1 MENNRPR
8 GREKHV
14 AGPGKSVQKRGSGLG
29 TGPVGEVRGD
39 QTRPPQ
45 SGGARSTGSRGGGS
59 KLIVLLLALLLG
71 GGGGGLMAFLGGQPG
86 GQVQPPSSGQHQQ
99 PSQNAGSAGTDW
111 SALLSGLGGGSV
123 SSGWEAAPA
132 NTGRLDATVASNARE
147 KYTKLLGDGKDT
159 ATIMVYMCGTDLESR
174 SGMGTADLQ
183 EMLNARFGEEIN
195 LLVYTGGC
203 KGWKNNAVSSSTNQ
217 IWQVKEGKL
226 VKLKDRLGS
235 VSMTDPDVLSGY
247 IQWCARNYPAS
258 RYGLI
263 LWDHGGGSV
272 SGYGYDE
279 KFASSGSMDLVGMD
293 TALKD
298 AGVKFDFI
306 GFDACLMATAET
318 ALTLTQ
324 HADYLIASE
333 ETEPGVGW
341 YYTDWLTAFGQN
353 TSMPTIELGR
363 QIADSFVDTCAQKCR
378 GQLTTLSVVDL
389 AELEATLPPVLTD
402 FSQAATRLIQNKQY
416 HTVSNAR
423 NGAREF
429 AQSSQIDQV
438 DLVHLAKN
446 LGTKEGDALA
456 QALLGAVKYN
466 RTSSNM
472 TNAYGLSI
480 YFPYRKQS
488 TVDRAVST
496 YQAIGMDDSYSE
508 CIRRFADQQIIG
520 AAGTQAQTTPIG
532 ALSGIFGTGNPGG
545 DVEGVSELLGLVLG
559 SGFFSDR
566 SLDME
571 EAARYVADHHLNDE
585 DVEWQDSGKGDA
597 SDVLRLSEEKWALV
611 HALELNVFYDD
622 GEGFIDLGLDN
633 VYEFD
638 EDGALKREY
647 DGTWLAINGQPV
659 AYYHMST
666 VDDGEHYTITGRVPV
681 LHNGQRSELILVFD
695 DETPYGYVA
704 GVQAVYKENAGSKK
718 DPYGYVAW
726 DQIVYTTDTVAKA
739 QEALQPGDI
748 LEFICDYYTLNGYG
762 MEYHDSYLL
771 GDPLTVTEE
780 PLTISNVPLV
790 GATRAAYRFT
800 DLYGGHCWTDAIPSY
815 TDTALSDS

>member
-1 MENNRPR
+1 MPVERMNTAMENNRPR

-14 AGPGKSVQKRGSGLG
+14 TGSAKKVEKRGTGLG
-29 TGPVGEVRGD
+29 TGPVGEAGGYENR
-39 QTRPPQ
+39 TPQ
-45 SGGARSTGSRGGGS
+45 SAGTRSSSGRGGGT

-71 GGGGGLMAFLGGQPG
+71 GGGGLTALLGGQSG
-86 GQVQPPSSGQHQQ
+86 GQTQVPPTSQHQQ
-99 PSQNAGSAGTDW
+99 QPGQNTGSAGTDW
-111 SALLSGLGGGSV
+111 TALLSGLGGGSV
-123 SSGWEAAPA
+123 SSGWQEPA
-132 NTGRLDATVASNARE
+132 NTGRLDATVAPNARE
-147 KYTKLLGDGKDT
+147 KYTRLLGGGKDT
-159 ATIMVYMCGTDLESR
+159 VTLMVYMCGTDLESR
-174 SGMGTADLQ
+174 NGMGTADLQ

-217 IWQVKEGKL
+217 IWQVKGGRL
-226 VKLKDRLGS
+226 VKVKDKLGS
-235 VSMTDPDVLSGY
+235 VPMTDPDVLSDY
-247 IQWCARNYPAS
+247 IRWCARSYPAS

-279 KFASSGSMDLVGMD
+279 KFASSGSMNLAGMD
-293 TALKD
+293 AALKAAD
-298 AGVKFDFI
+298 VKFDFI

-318 ALTLTQ
+318 ALTLAQ
-324 HADYLIASE
+324 YADYLIASE

-341 YYTDWLTAFGQN
+341 YYTDWLTALGQD
-353 TSMPTIELGR
+353 TSMPTIELGQ

-389 AELEATLPPVLTD
+389 AELEATLPPVLAD

-456 QALLGAVKYN
+456 NALLGAVKYN

-532 ALSGIFGTGNPGG
+532 ALSGIFGTGTPGG

-704 GVQAVYKENAGSKK
+704 GVQAVYKEKAGSKK

-739 QEALQPGDI
+739 QETLQPGDV

-780 PLTISNVPLV
+780 PLAISNVPLD

-800 DLYGGHCWTDAIPSY
+800 DLYGSHCWTGAIY
-815 TDTALSDS
+815 